1 MRDEE
6 WNKQFQEQERMT
18 LRGAIVLGVALVVMF
33 GLMALLGGV

>member
-1 MRDEE
+1 MRDED
-6 WNKQFQEQERMT
+6 WNKQFGEQERMT